1 MSQVDLVP
9 KKKRAVL
16 PSSWVF
22 MLDPYDQKAK
32 DVIEYLKKAR
42 SPNYTMQVRGRG
54 ARKKPGDSQSL
65 PLDRAQRVAVYIFG
79 KDKAELPTKTVQPPE
94 PKVKAEKKKRA
105 SLPGGS
111 LPDMLNRI
119 EKENKRG
126 KQ

>member
-54 ARKKPGDSQSL
+54 SRKDHHDRQSI
-65 PLDRAQRVAVYIFG
+65 PLSRAEWVTVYIYG
-79 KDKAELPTKTVQPPE
+79 KDKAELPTKTVSPPK
-94 PKVKAEKKKRA
+94 PKVKVEKKKKTK
-105 SLPGGS
+105 LPGGS
-111 LPDMLNRI
+111 LPAMLHRI
-119 EKENKRG
+119 ERENKSG
-126 KQ
+126 K